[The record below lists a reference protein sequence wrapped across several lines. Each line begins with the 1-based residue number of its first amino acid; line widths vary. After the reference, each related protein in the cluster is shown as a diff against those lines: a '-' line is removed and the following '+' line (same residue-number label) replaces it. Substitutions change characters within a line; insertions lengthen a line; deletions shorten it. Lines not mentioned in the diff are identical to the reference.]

1 VNGER
6 LRADTGQENVMPS
19 LHPRLPPLNTLRAFR
34 AVMRCGN
41 LQDAAGELLVTPQA
55 VGHQMRMLEAP
66 RSGSPCAPSK
76 GKRLPVANDVVH
88 VVDDD
93 VDVRKSLGFL
103 LATADFAVRL
113 HESATAFLAMDLKE
127 IDGCIVTDVRMP
139 GIDGIEFLR
148 QLKARG
154 HNLPVIVMTGH
165 ADVAL
170 AVQAMKEGA
179 ADFIEKPFDD
189 QVLIDAIHSALAN
202 RTQAASAYPQSAEI
216 RKSLSTLS
224 ERERQVLDG
233 LVSGLP
239 NKTIAYDLGIS
250 PRTVEIHRAN
260 LMSKMGAGSLSH
272 LVRMALI
279 ADPSH

>member
-1 VNGER
+1 
-6 LRADTGQENVMPS
+6 M
-19 LHPRLPPLNTLRAFR
+19 
-34 AVMRCGN
+34 
-41 LQDAAGELLVTPQA
+41 AGSDL
-55 VGHQMRMLEAP
+55 
-66 RSGSPCAPSK
+66 
-76 GKRLPVANDVVH
+76 VH

-113 HESATAFLAMDLKE
+113 HESATAFLATTTGNL
-127 IDGCIVTDVRMP
+127 DGCIVTDVRMP

-148 QLKARG
+148 QLRTRG
-154 HNLPVIVMTGH
+154 HTLPVIVMTGH

-179 ADFIEKPFDD
+179 IDFIEKPFDD
-189 QVLIDAIHSALAN
+189 DILVNAIRAALDNRNQAN
-202 RTQAASAYPQSAEI
+202 ATHPQSAEI
-216 RKSLSTLS
+216 NGRLSTLS

-260 LMSKMGAGSLSH
+260 VMSKMSAGSLSH

-279 ADPSH
+279 VESNP

>member
-1 VNGER
+1 
-6 LRADTGQENVMPS
+6 
-19 LHPRLPPLNTLRAFR
+19 
-34 AVMRCGN
+34 
-41 LQDAAGELLVTPQA
+41 
-55 VGHQMRMLEAP
+55 
-66 RSGSPCAPSK
+66 
-76 GKRLPVANDVVH
+76 

-113 HESATAFLAMDLKE
+113 YESATAFLATEPKE
-127 IDGCIVTDVRMP
+127 VEGCIVTDVRMP

-148 QLKARG
+148 QLKSRG
-154 HNLPVIVMTGH
+154 LSVPVIVMTGH

-189 QVLIDAIHSALAN
+189 QILIDSLRSALN
-202 RTQAASAYPQSAEI
+202 HRSHPIAAHPQSTEI
-216 RKSLSTLS
+216 RKNLATLS

-260 LMSKMGAGSLSH
+260 VMSKMGAGSLSH

-279 ADPSH
+279 AEPRH

>member
-1 VNGER
+1 
-6 LRADTGQENVMPS
+6 M
-19 LHPRLPPLNTLRAFR
+19 
-34 AVMRCGN
+34 
-41 LQDAAGELLVTPQA
+41 
-55 VGHQMRMLEAP
+55 
-66 RSGSPCAPSK
+66 
-76 GKRLPVANDVVH
+76 ANDVVH

-113 HESATAFLAMDLKE
+113 YESATAFLATEPKDV
-127 IDGCIVTDVRMP
+127 DGCIVTDVRMP

-148 QLKARG
+148 QLKSRG
-154 HNLPVIVMTGH
+154 LNVPVIVMTGH

-189 QVLIDAIHSALAN
+189 QVLIDSLRSALTH
-202 RTQAASAYPQSAEI
+202 RSQPIAAHPQSTEI
-216 RKSLSTLS
+216 RKNLATLS

-260 LMSKMGAGSLSH
+260 VMSKMGAGSLSH

-279 ADPSH
+279 AEPKH

>member
-1 VNGER
+1 M
-6 LRADTGQENVMPS
+6 TGS
-19 LHPRLPPLNTLRAFR
+19 A
-34 AVMRCGN
+34 
-41 LQDAAGELLVTPQA
+41 
-55 VGHQMRMLEAP
+55 
-66 RSGSPCAPSK
+66 
-76 GKRLPVANDVVH
+76 DVVH

-113 HESATAFLAMDLKE
+113 YESATAFLATVPKD

-139 GIDGIEFLR
+139 GIDGIELLR
-148 QLKARG
+148 QLRSRG
-154 HNLPVIVMTGH
+154 HAVPVIVMTGH

-189 QVLIDAIHSALAN
+189 QLLIDAIHSALGN
-202 RTQAASAYPQSAEI
+202 RSHSGAAHPQTAEI
-216 RKSLSTLS
+216 RKNLSTLS

-260 LMSKMGAGSLSH
+260 VMSKMGAGSLSH

-279 ADPSH
+279 ADPKH

>member
-1 VNGER
+1 M
-6 LRADTGQENVMPS
+6 ADS
-19 LHPRLPPLNTLRAFR
+19 DL
-34 AVMRCGN
+34 
-41 LQDAAGELLVTPQA
+41 
-55 VGHQMRMLEAP
+55 
-66 RSGSPCAPSK
+66 
-76 GKRLPVANDVVH
+76 VH

-113 HESATAFLAMDLKE
+113 HESATAFLSTAKGNLE
-127 IDGCIVTDVRMP
+127 GCIVTDVRMP

-148 QLKARG
+148 QLRAGG
-154 HNLPVIVMTGH
+154 HTIPVIVMTGH

-189 QVLIDAIHSALAN
+189 EMLIEALRSALAN
-202 RTQAASAYPQSAEI
+202 RNQANAAHPQSADI
-216 RKSLSTLS
+216 RTRLSALS

-260 LMSKMGAGSLSH
+260 VMSKMGASSLSH
-272 LVRMALI
+272 L
-279 ADPSH
+279 

>member
-1 VNGER
+1 
-6 LRADTGQENVMPS
+6 M
-19 LHPRLPPLNTLRAFR
+19 
-34 AVMRCGN
+34 
-41 LQDAAGELLVTPQA
+41 
-55 VGHQMRMLEAP
+55 
-66 RSGSPCAPSK
+66 GS
-76 GKRLPVANDVVH
+76 DIVH

-113 HESATAFLAMDLKE
+113 YESATAFLATEPKD

-148 QLKARG
+148 QLKANG
-154 HNLPVIVMTGH
+154 HAVPVIVMTGH

-189 QVLIDAIHSALAN
+189 QVLIDAIRSALDTRNHA
-202 RTQAASAYPQSAEI
+202 AASHPQTADI
-216 RKSLSTLS
+216 RKNLAMLS

-260 LMSKMGAGSLSH
+260 LMSKMGASSLSH

-279 ADPSH
+279 ADPKH

>member
-1 VNGER
+1 M
-6 LRADTGQENVMPS
+6 AS
-19 LHPRLPPLNTLRAFR
+19 
-34 AVMRCGN
+34 
-41 LQDAAGELLVTPQA
+41 
-55 VGHQMRMLEAP
+55 
-66 RSGSPCAPSK
+66 
-76 GKRLPVANDVVH
+76 DVVH

-113 HESATAFLAMDLKE
+113 HESATAFLATEPKE
-127 IDGCIVTDVRMP
+127 VEGCIVTDVRMP

-148 QLKARG
+148 QLKSRG
-154 HNLPVIVMTGH
+154 LNVPVIVMTGH

-189 QVLIDAIHSALAN
+189 QVLIDALRSALDN
-202 RTQAASAYPQSAEI
+202 RSQPVAAHPQSTEI
-216 RKSLSTLS
+216 RKNLATLS

-260 LMSKMGAGSLSH
+260 VMSKMGAGSLSH

-279 ADPSH
+279 AEPKH

>member
-1 VNGER
+1 M
-6 LRADTGQENVMPS
+6 AD
-19 LHPRLPPLNTLRAFR
+19 
-34 AVMRCGN
+34 N
-41 LQDAAGELLVTPQA
+41 L
-55 VGHQMRMLEAP
+55 
-66 RSGSPCAPSK
+66 
-76 GKRLPVANDVVH
+76 VH

-113 HESATAFLAMDLKE
+113 YESATAFLATATGNL
-127 IDGCIVTDVRMP
+127 DGCIVTDVRMP

-148 QLKARG
+148 QLRTRG
-154 HNLPVIVMTGH
+154 HTLPVIVMTGH

-189 QVLIDAIHSALAN
+189 ELLIDAIRSALDN
-202 RTQAASAYPQSAEI
+202 RNPVHAVHPQSAEI
-216 RKSLSTLS
+216 NGRLSTLS

-233 LVSGLP
+233 LVSGLA

-260 LMSKMGAGSLSH
+260 VMSKMGASSLSH
-272 LVRMALI
+272 LVRMALVVE
-279 ADPSH
+279 SKY

>member
-1 VNGER
+1 
-6 LRADTGQENVMPS
+6 
-19 LHPRLPPLNTLRAFR
+19 
-34 AVMRCGN
+34 
-41 LQDAAGELLVTPQA
+41 
-55 VGHQMRMLEAP
+55 
-66 RSGSPCAPSK
+66 
-76 GKRLPVANDVVH
+76 VANDVVH

-113 HESATAFLAMDLKE
+113 HESATAFLAPEPKE

-148 QLKARG
+148 QLRARG
-154 HNLPVIVMTGH
+154 LKAPVIVMTGH

-189 QVLIDAIHSALAN
+189 QVLIDAIRSALDH
-202 RTQAASAYPQSAEI
+202 RSQPVAAHPQSAEI
-216 RKSLSTLS
+216 RKNLATLS

-260 LMSKMGAGSLSH
+260 VMSKMGASSLSH

-279 ADPSH
+279 ADPKS

>member
-1 VNGER
+1 M
-6 LRADTGQENVMPS
+6 A
-19 LHPRLPPLNTLRAFR
+19 
-34 AVMRCGN
+34 GN
-41 LQDAAGELLVTPQA
+41 DL
-55 VGHQMRMLEAP
+55 
-66 RSGSPCAPSK
+66 
-76 GKRLPVANDVVH
+76 VH
-88 VVDDD
+88 VVDDN

-113 HESATAFLAMDLKE
+113 YESATAFLAAATGNL
-127 IDGCIVTDVRMP
+127 DGCIVTDVRMP

-148 QLKARG
+148 QLRSRG
-154 HNLPVIVMTGH
+154 HSLPVIVMTGH

-189 QVLIDAIHSALAN
+189 DILIDAIRSALEN
-202 RTQAASAYPQSAEI
+202 RNQTNATHPQSAEVHG
-216 RKSLSTLS
+216 RLSTLS
-224 ERERQVLDG
+224 ERERQVLEG

-260 LMSKMGAGSLSH
+260 VMSKMGANSLSH
-272 LVRMALI
+272 LVRMALVVECR
-279 ADPSH
+279 H

>member
-1 VNGER
+1 M
-6 LRADTGQENVMPS
+6 TS
-19 LHPRLPPLNTLRAFR
+19 
-34 AVMRCGN
+34 
-41 LQDAAGELLVTPQA
+41 
-55 VGHQMRMLEAP
+55 
-66 RSGSPCAPSK
+66 
-76 GKRLPVANDVVH
+76 DVVH

-113 HESATAFLAMDLKE
+113 HESATAFLATEPKE
-127 IDGCIVTDVRMP
+127 VDGCIVTDVRMP

-154 HNLPVIVMTGH
+154 LGAPVIVMTGH

-189 QVLIDAIHSALAN
+189 QVLIDAIRSALDH
-202 RTQAASAYPQSAEI
+202 RSQPVAAHPQSAEV
-216 RKSLSTLS
+216 RKNLTTLS

-260 LMSKMGAGSLSH
+260 VMSKMGAGSLSH

-279 ADPSH
+279 ADLKS

>member
-1 VNGER
+1 M
-6 LRADTGQENVMPS
+6 ADS
-19 LHPRLPPLNTLRAFR
+19 DL
-34 AVMRCGN
+34 
-41 LQDAAGELLVTPQA
+41 
-55 VGHQMRMLEAP
+55 
-66 RSGSPCAPSK
+66 
-76 GKRLPVANDVVH
+76 VH

-113 HESATAFLAMDLKE
+113 HESATAFLSTATGHL
-127 IDGCIVTDVRMP
+127 DGCIVTDVRMP

-148 QLKARG
+148 QLRTGG
-154 HNLPVIVMTGH
+154 HTVPVIVMTGH

-189 QVLIDAIHSALAN
+189 EMLIEAIRSALAN
-202 RTQAASAYPQSAEI
+202 RNQANAAHPQSVDI
-216 RKSLSTLS
+216 RARLSTLS
-224 ERERQVLDG
+224 DRERQVLDG

-260 LMSKMGAGSLSH
+260 VMSKMGAASLSH
-272 LVRMALI
+272 LERMALI
-279 ADPSH
+279 VESRS

>member
-1 VNGER
+1 M
-6 LRADTGQENVMPS
+6 ADS
-19 LHPRLPPLNTLRAFR
+19 DL
-34 AVMRCGN
+34 
-41 LQDAAGELLVTPQA
+41 
-55 VGHQMRMLEAP
+55 
-66 RSGSPCAPSK
+66 
-76 GKRLPVANDVVH
+76 VH

-113 HESATAFLAMDLKE
+113 YESATAFLSTATSNL
-127 IDGCIVTDVRMP
+127 DGCIVTDVRMP

-148 QLKARG
+148 QLRASG
-154 HNLPVIVMTGH
+154 HTIPVIVMTGH

-189 QVLIDAIHSALAN
+189 EMLIEAIRSALAN
-202 RTQAASAYPQSAEI
+202 RNQANAAHPQSADI
-216 RKSLSTLS
+216 RARLSTLS
-224 ERERQVLDG
+224 DRERQVLDG

-260 LMSKMGAGSLSH
+260 VMSKMGAGSLSH

-279 ADPSH
+279 VESRS

>member
-1 VNGER
+1 M
-6 LRADTGQENVMPS
+6 TGNH
-19 LHPRLPPLNTLRAFR
+19 L
-34 AVMRCGN
+34 
-41 LQDAAGELLVTPQA
+41 
-55 VGHQMRMLEAP
+55 
-66 RSGSPCAPSK
+66 
-76 GKRLPVANDVVH
+76 VH

-113 HESATAFLAMDLKE
+113 YESATAFLATATGNL
-127 IDGCIVTDVRMP
+127 DGCIVTDVRMP

-148 QLKARG
+148 QLRSRG
-154 HNLPVIVMTGH
+154 HTLPVIVMTGH

-189 QVLIDAIHSALAN
+189 EVLIEAIRSALDSRN
-202 RTQAASAYPQSAEI
+202 RTEATHPQGVEI
-216 RKSLSTLS
+216 RGRLAALS

-260 LMSKMGAGSLSH
+260 VMSKMAASSLSH
-272 LVRMALI
+272 LVRMALVVE
-279 ADPSH
+279 SKR

>member
-1 VNGER
+1 MAG
-6 LRADTGQENVMPS
+6 S
-19 LHPRLPPLNTLRAFR
+19 
-34 AVMRCGN
+34 N
-41 LQDAAGELLVTPQA
+41 L
-55 VGHQMRMLEAP
+55 
-66 RSGSPCAPSK
+66 
-76 GKRLPVANDVVH
+76 VH

-103 LATADFAVRL
+103 LATANFAVRL
-113 HESATAFLAMDLKE
+113 YESATAFLATATSSL
-127 IDGCIVTDVRMP
+127 DGCIVTDVRMP

-148 QLKARG
+148 QLRTRG
-154 HNLPVIVMTGH
+154 HTIPVIVMTGH

-189 QVLIDAIHSALAN
+189 EVLIDAIRSALDHRN
-202 RTQAASAYPQSAEI
+202 QADATHPQSVEI
-216 RKSLSTLS
+216 RGRLAALS

-260 LMSKMGAGSLSH
+260 VMSKMAASSLSH
-272 LVRMALI
+272 LVRMALVVE
-279 ADPSH
+279 SKR

>member
-1 VNGER
+1 M
-6 LRADTGQENVMPS
+6 A
-19 LHPRLPPLNTLRAFR
+19 
-34 AVMRCGN
+34 GN
-41 LQDAAGELLVTPQA
+41 DL
-55 VGHQMRMLEAP
+55 
-66 RSGSPCAPSK
+66 
-76 GKRLPVANDVVH
+76 VH

-103 LATADFAVRL
+103 LGTANFAVRL
-113 HESATAFLAMDLKE
+113 HDSATAFLDMMTGKIE
-127 IDGCIVTDVRMP
+127 GCIVTDVRMP

-148 QLKARG
+148 QLRARG
-154 HNLPVIVMTGH
+154 HTVPTIVMTGH

-189 QVLIDAIHSALAN
+189 QILIDAIRSALDGGKQVGA
-202 RTQAASAYPQSAEI
+202 THPQSAEI
-216 RKSLSTLS
+216 GSRLSTLS
-224 ERERQVLDG
+224 ERERQVLNG

-260 LMSKMGAGSLSH
+260 VMSKMAAGSLSH

-279 ADPSH
+279 MESKS